1 MKKIALLC
9 LVFLF
14 SLPVLFAAGAQEY
27 PGAREYSGDRGSIE
41 GAENPGGSEE
51 PLPVSG
57 AALFT
62 SGVGYFERTGTV
74 SGEQSVTLRFP
85 VADIDDLLKSL
96 VVQDLDGGRVGEI
109 RYGARDP
116 LTRSLKSFSLDLS
129 GSPDLPTLIAQARG
143 EEVSIS
149 FGGGDGLTG
158 TILGVQ
164 VRSLPEGEKVPVLML
179 NMAGGLRTIAF
190 GEMESI
196 NFTNPEIRK
205 ELRQALDLI
214 AGNRN
219 SDITPVSIRFAG
231 TGERRVQAA
240 YIVETPVWKTSY
252 RLLLGEQDEHY
263 LQGWAIV
270 ENTGEEDWN
279 NIDLSLVAG
288 RPISFTMALSRP
300 LYISRPEVAV
310 ETETAPGPQRYQ
322 DAYEPAPEALFESA
336 APMAKSALRSSGA
349 AAAPPRGV
357 ETAAVAES
365 AGEFFVYRAA
375 EPVSLPRRSSALVPI
390 IGSAVEG
397 ERVSVYDR
405 SVHSDRPLNGIILK
419 NTTGLHLMGGPIT
432 VFEES
437 TYAGDALID
446 DIRPE
451 ADRLLTFSMD
461 LDTRVMTDEA
471 GGDETITSLRIYRG
485 ALITSRLQKKTHT
498 YTVNRTGED
507 EKTVLIIHPRSQG
520 WKLSRP
526 EKPDET
532 TGSTYRFRVALSP
545 RETAKKLTV
554 TEERSIEQSVALRSM
569 GSDTVLFY
577 LRQRVISDAV
587 KQALERVQELSRWA
601 TEATAER
608 ERIEKAIRDIESGQ
622 GRIRANMEN
631 LDRDSSLYRR
641 YVAALTGQEDE
652 LESLRASLDSARK
665 EENNRRS
672 RLEDYIGSLEI
683 E

>member
-9 LVFLF
+9 LVFLI
-14 SLPVLFAAGAQEY
+14 SLPVLFAVGAQEVS
-27 PGAREYSGDRGSIE
+27 GARTYIGE
-41 GAENPGGSEE
+41 GENPGGPEE
-51 PLPVSG
+51 TLPVTG

-74 SGEQSVTLRFP
+74 GGDQSVTLRFP

-116 LTRSLKSFSLDLS
+116 LARSLKSFSLDLS
-129 GSPDLPTLIAQARG
+129 GSPDLAGLIAQARG
-143 EEVSIS
+143 EEVSIT
-149 FGGGDGLTG
+149 FGGGDGLIG
-158 TILGVQ
+158 TILGIQ
-164 VRSLPEGEKVPVLML
+164 TRSTPEGEKIPVLML
-179 NMAGGLRTIAF
+179 NMAEGLRTIAF
-190 GEMESI
+190 SEMESI

-205 ELRQALDLI
+205 ELQQALDLI
-214 AGNRN
+214 AENRN
-219 SDITPVSIRFAG
+219 SDITPVSIRFSG

-252 RLLLGEQDEHY
+252 RLLLGEKGEHY
-263 LQGWAIV
+263 LQGWAVV
-270 ENTGEEDWN
+270 ENTGEEDWKD
-279 NIDLSLVAG
+279 IDLSLVAG

-310 ETETAPGPQRYQ
+310 ETESAPGPQRY
-322 DAYEPAPEALFESA
+322 DEAYAPAPEVDYGAVYESA
-336 APMAKSALRSSGA
+336 APMAKSALRASGGA
-349 AAAPPRGV
+349 ATPPRGV

-365 AGEFFVYRAA
+365 AGEFFVYHAA

-405 SVHSDRPLNGIILK
+405 GVHSERPLNGIILK

-432 VFEES
+432 VFEEG

-446 DIRPE
+446 DVRPE
-451 ADRLLTFSMD
+451 AERLLTFSMD
-461 LDTRVMTDEA
+461 LDTRVLTDEA
-471 GGDETITSLRIYRG
+471 GGEERITRLRIYHG
-485 ALITSRLQKKTHT
+485 ALIASRLQKKTRT
-498 YTVNRTGED
+498 YTVNRPAGN

-520 WKLSRP
+520 WDLSLP
-526 EKPDET
+526 EGPDEVI
-532 TGSTYRFRVALSP
+532 GAAYRFRVSFSP
-545 RETAKKLTV
+545 GEIVKKLTV
-554 TEERSIEQSVALRSM
+554 TEERTVEQSVTLRNM

-577 LRQRVISDAV
+577 LRQQVISNGV
-587 KQALERVQELSRWA
+587 KQALERVQTLSRQA
-601 TEATAER
+601 AEATAER

-622 GRIRANMEN
+622 GRIRSNMAN

-641 YVAALTGQEDE
+641 YVAALTSQEDE
-652 LESLRASLDSARK
+652 LESLRSSLDSARK
-665 EENNRRS
+665 EENRRRS
-672 RLEDYIGSLEI
+672 SLEDYISDLEVK
-683 E
+683 